1 MAFDS
6 LRWDYLD
13 AIMEQLGL
21 GLFKGASIGHGSLNV
36 SHLLYADDAIFV
48 GECKLLCVN
57 VPDEEISNTAL
68 VLGCGVEKFPM
79 MYLRV
84 HVGSNMCRCGYWN
97 CIVQKFESKMSRWKA
112 RILSVRGRL
121 SLIKAV
127 LGSISWASKKQT
139 CLIDSTM
146 ENEFVALAAAGKEAE
161 WLKNLIYEIPL

>member
-1 MAFDS
+1 MSPSVF
-6 LRWDYLD
+6 LYGVWRK
-13 AIMEQLGL
+13 I
-21 GLFKGASIGHGSLNV
+21 NV
-36 SHLLYADDAIFV
+36 HKS
-48 GECKLLCVN
+48 KLLCVN

-127 LGSISWASKKQT
+127 LGNLPTYYMSLYWMTKTVQKRLESMRNRFFLGGDLDGKKFT
-139 CLIDSTM
+139 
-146 ENEFVALAAAGKEAE
+146 
-161 WLKNLIYEIPL
+161 